1 MTNATKSEIRI
12 DQALESHPILRGMT
26 LVVERKQ
33 RRLVIEGGV
42 SSYYEKQLAQ
52 ELARRIEGIDE
63 IENRLKVAWEETGA

>member
-42 SSYYEKQLAQ
+42 SS
-52 ELARRIEGIDE
+52 
-63 IENRLKVAWEETGA
+63 